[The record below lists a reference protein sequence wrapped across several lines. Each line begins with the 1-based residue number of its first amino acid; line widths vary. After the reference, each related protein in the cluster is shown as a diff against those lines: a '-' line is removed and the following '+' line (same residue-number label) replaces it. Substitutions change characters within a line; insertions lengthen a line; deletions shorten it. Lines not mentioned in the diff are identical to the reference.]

1 MYLGLLLTNNIKLI
15 VRRQFMSNDMITF
28 LIILGTLTC
37 MWIVVMAIISMIEFL
52 IDGNVH
58 RVVRGVK
65 LLLRY
70 SLIRLG
76 GVDGEEAHR
85 ILLGK

>member
-1 MYLGLLLTNNIKLI
+1 
-15 VRRQFMSNDMITF
+15 MSNDMISF
-28 LIILGTLTC
+28 LIILGTLTSA
-37 MWIVVMAIISMIEFL
+37 WIAVMAFVSMIEFL

-58 RVVRGVK
+58 RVVRGIK

-76 GVDGEEAHR
+76 GVDGKEAHR

>member
-1 MYLGLLLTNNIKLI
+1 
-15 VRRQFMSNDMITF
+15 MSNEMISF
-28 LIILGTLTC
+28 LIILGTLTSA
-37 MWIVVMAIISMIEFL
+37 WIAVMAFISMIEFL

-76 GVDGEEAHR
+76 GVDGKEADR

>member
-1 MYLGLLLTNNIKLI
+1 
-15 VRRQFMSNDMITF
+15 MSNDMITF

-70 SLIRLG
+70 SRIRLG

>member
-1 MYLGLLLTNNIKLI
+1 
-15 VRRQFMSNDMITF
+15 MSNEMISF
-28 LIILGTLTC
+28 LIILGTLTSA
-37 MWIVVMAIISMIEFL
+37 WIAVMAFISMIEFL

-76 GVDGEEAHR
+76 GVDGKVAHR

>member
-1 MYLGLLLTNNIKLI
+1 
-15 VRRQFMSNDMITF
+15 MSNEMISF
-28 LIILGTLTC
+28 LIILGTLTSA
-37 MWIVVMAIISMIEFL
+37 WIAVMAFISMIEFL

-58 RVVRGVK
+58 RVVRGIK

-76 GVDGEEAHR
+76 GVDGKEAHR

>member
-1 MYLGLLLTNNIKLI
+1 
-15 VRRQFMSNDMITF
+15 MSMRINHSRP
-28 LIILGTLTC
+28 GC
-37 MWIVVMAIISMIEFL
+37 CVNISMIEFL

>member
-1 MYLGLLLTNNIKLI
+1 
-15 VRRQFMSNDMITF
+15 MSSDMISF
-28 LIILGTLTC
+28 LIILGTLTSA
-37 MWIVVMAIISMIEFL
+37 WIAVMAFISMIEFL

-65 LLLRY
+65 LLLQY

-76 GVDGEEAHR
+76 GVDGKEAHR

>member
-1 MYLGLLLTNNIKLI
+1 
-15 VRRQFMSNDMITF
+15 MSNEMISF
-28 LIILGTLTC
+28 LIILGTLTSA
-37 MWIVVMAIISMIEFL
+37 WIAVMAFISMIEFL
-52 IDGNVH
+52 LDGNVH

-76 GVDGEEAHR
+76 GVDGKEAHR

>member
-1 MYLGLLLTNNIKLI
+1 
-15 VRRQFMSNDMITF
+15 MSNEMISF
-28 LIILGTLTC
+28 LIILGTLTSA
-37 MWIVVMAIISMIEFL
+37 WIAVMAFISMIEFL

-76 GVDGEEAHR
+76 GVDCKEAHR